1 MSFFSTL
8 YMRVSSSSIL
18 VLLSTGESD
27 SSCILIFSSLKVLE
41 AVYTEVRV
49 ETNQSASLCI
59 LELVKLSHC

>member
-27 SSCILIFSSLKVLE
+27 SSCILIFSSLKDLE
-41 AVYTEVRV
+41 AVYSEVRV
-49 ETNQSASLCI
+49 ETNHLHLCTF
-59 LELVKLSHC
+59 LNLLS